1 VTRRGLADAAARLLA
16 LQEGEARQI
25 APAAAFQLCFVAGT
39 ALLKASANALV
50 VARFEAAALP
60 WLYIAA
66 AIFTGLFAVI
76 DGTLRKTTA
85 PPRGSLALAA
95 LLTCAL
101 AAGAWLGALP
111 AVAALYVF
119 AEAYAT
125 VTSVRFW
132 AALGE
137 RFDAR
142 ASKRL
147 FGVVGGFGMGGS
159 VIGGMLGGFGAVVG
173 AIPLL
178 ALPVLSMLG
187 CAALGMILARRSSAS
202 AGGARTISVFEMRA
216 VSEPIR
222 RAILEGGEALRF
234 LRDNAFTRALAVL
247 AALAAVLT
255 VVADYLFR
263 VSAQGVLDED
273 RLAAFFGASS
283 FAVGLLAMLFQ
294 LFLSGRVLARWGIFR
309 YLAIAP
315 VGTAGLAALCAIQ
328 PGLAPAFLLKV
339 LENLGALSLQPTG
352 MQLLYGPL
360 PDKAR
365 ISARAFID
373 GLVKKGGAAL
383 GGLALLVVS
392 PWLGRAGLAVAVV
405 AVSLLVLGMLVLVK
419 RRYVATIDKR
429 LTRARWDEGLEM
441 DAEARSLLLKSLEDR
456 DPARVLLAVDLL
468 AADRSANIRPWVPI
482 LLSHPSERVRERGV
496 RLALEL
502 GARELVPRLRAIA
515 MRDVRRP
522 RDEAVLALARL
533 DEQAAEFLAPM
544 LEAKDPGLRGAAVAA
559 LARIEHERGEASGPA
574 SRALERM
581 LAQSGGSVAE
591 RRELA
596 KLLGRMRG
604 TRFAKEIDPLLDDPD
619 PSVRRIALASAAE
632 CGRYDLAPRMI
643 EALAEREVRRAA
655 REALASMGDRIAGLL
670 EEALNDKRRP
680 ARVRYELPR
689 LLRYLGTER
698 AVHILLFSNIEDD
711 PFLRHRIAVA
721 LSRLRRA
728 REDLP
733 FDAAR
738 TREATLR
745 RVDAYLY
752 YLPIFRDLQRALGE
766 GAILVRA
773 LGDRLD
779 QNVEII
785 FRLLGLVHPQRTML
799 NIHNRL
805 LAEDPRERAYAL
817 ELFDN
822 LVDEG
827 IRERVVPVLERH
839 HRLPGGQGV
848 VERAPARLLEL
859 AVSRDAV
866 LRACAIYTL
875 RRRAPEA
882 AALQIIEEGTVSETV
897 MEKVFLLEGVGIFEH
912 CSVDDLAALAAI
924 AHERRF
930 QAGKVIYR
938 ENDPGDALYV
948 VIDGRV
954 AVEKDGKTILEMTAK
969 EAFGEASLLDG
980 APRPAGAR
988 ALADTRALAIDR
1000 QDFLDLVSDR
1010 PELLKGLFGALTRQ
1024 LRLVLEMASAG
1035 RITPPKAE
1043 AQETKA
1049 AG

>member
-1 VTRRGLADAAARLLA
+1 M
-16 LQEGEARQI
+16 QEGEARQI

-39 ALLKASANALV
+39 AVLKASANALV

-60 WLYIAA
+60 WLYVAA
-66 AIFTGLFAVI
+66 AVFAGLSAVI

-85 PPRGSLALAA
+85 PPRGSLWLAA
-95 LLTCAL
+95 LLTCGL
-101 AAGAWLGALP
+101 AAGAWLGALA

-125 VTSVRFW
+125 VTAVRFW
-132 AALGE
+132 AVVGE
-137 RFDAR
+137 GFDAR

-147 FGVVGGFGMGGS
+147 FGVVGGFGMAGS
-159 VIGGMLGGFGAVVG
+159 VLGGLLGGLGAVVG

-178 ALPVLSMLG
+178 VLPILSMVG
-187 CAALGMILARRSSAS
+187 CAALGALLARRSP

-216 VSEPIR
+216 VSEPLR

-234 LRDNAFTRALAVL
+234 LRENPFTRALAIL

-283 FAVGLLAMLFQ
+283 FVVGLLAMVFQ
-294 LFLSGRVLARWGIFR
+294 LLLSGRVLARWGIFR

-315 VGTAGLAALCAIQ
+315 AGTLGLGALCALQ

-339 LENLGALSLQPTG
+339 FENLGSLSLQPTG

-365 ISARAFID
+365 ISARAFVD

-383 GGLALLVVS
+383 GGLSLLIVS
-392 PWLGRAGLAVAVV
+392 PWLGRRGLAVAVI

-429 LTRARWDEGLEM
+429 LTRARWDEGLAL
-441 DAEARSLLLKSLEDR
+441 DAEARSLLLKSLADR
-456 DPARVLLAVDLL
+456 DPARVLLAVELL
-468 AADRSANIRPWVPI
+468 SADRSANLRPWVPI
-482 LLSHPSERVRERGV
+482 LLSHQSERVRERGA
-496 RLALEL
+496 RLAADL

-515 MRDVRRP
+515 VRDVRRP

-533 DEQAAEFLAPM
+533 DEQASEFLAPM
-544 LEAKDPGLRGAAVAA
+544 IEAQDPGLRGSAVAA
-559 LARIEHERGEASGPA
+559 LARIEHERGEAAGPA
-574 SRALERM
+574 SQALER
-581 LAQSGGSVAE
+581 LIEGGGGSSAE

-604 TRFAKEIDPLLDDPD
+604 TRFAGAIDPLLDDPD
-619 PSVRRIALASAAE
+619 PSVRRLAFGSAAD

-643 EALAEREVRRAA
+643 DALSEREVRRES
-655 REALASMGDRIAGLL
+655 REALGSMGDRIAGLL

-680 ARVRYELPR
+680 ARVRYEIPR

-721 LSRLRRA
+721 LSRIRRA
-728 REDLP
+728 RENLP

-752 YLPIFRDLQRALGE
+752 YLPIFRDLQSALGE
-766 GAILVRA
+766 GAILLRV

-827 IRERVVPVLERH
+827 IRERVVPVLER
-839 HRLPGGQGV
+839 
-848 VERAPARLLEL
+848 
-859 AVSRDAV
+859 
-866 LRACAIYTL
+866 
-875 RRRAPEA
+875 
-882 AALQIIEEGTVSETV
+882 
-897 MEKVFLLEGVGIFEH
+897 
-912 CSVDDLAALAAI
+912 
-924 AHERRF
+924 
-930 QAGKVIYR
+930 
-938 ENDPGDALYV
+938 
-948 VIDGRV
+948 
-954 AVEKDGKTILEMTAK
+954 
-969 EAFGEASLLDG
+969 
-980 APRPAGAR
+980 
-988 ALADTRALAIDR
+988 
-1000 QDFLDLVSDR
+1000 
-1010 PELLKGLFGALTRQ
+1010 
-1024 LRLVLEMASAG
+1024 
-1035 RITPPKAE
+1035 
-1043 AQETKA
+1043 
-1049 AG
+1049 